1 MLRSKDLLDFDPA
14 NAKHVLAFR
23 YMIVSSRLHPTMRFH
38 LDEELTSDEN
48 GKKVPRYTSIVSM
61 CMMKI
66 ARHHMD
72 LVHELTGD
80 NLEEN
85 FDTSYAR
92 GVVRQL
98 TLKQPATS
106 LGKLL
111 VSRADSYDKE
121 KAKDA
126 SAKKVY

>member
-23 YMIVSSRLHPTMRFH
+23 YIMVNGRLHPTMRFH

-48 GKKVPRYTSIVSM
+48 GKKVPRYTSIISM

-66 ARHHMD
+66 AKHHMD
-72 LVHELTGD
+72 LVHELTGA
-80 NLEEN
+80 NIEEESVN
-85 FDTSYAR
+85 TYTHS

-98 TLKQPATS
+98 TAKQPATS

-111 VSRADSYDKE
+111 VSRANDYN
-121 KAKDA
+121 KAKEA
-126 SAKKVY
+126 SGKKVY